1 MTRLGIKL
9 GPHKSLV
16 GCAINKGCMVKNVGY
31 YIDLQYKKSL
41 IPSLE

>member
-1 MTRLGIKL
+1 MTRPGIKP

-16 GCAINKGCMVKNVGY
+16 ECAINKGWVKNVGY

>member
-1 MTRLGIKL
+1 MTRPGIKP
-9 GPHKSLV
+9 GPHKSSV
-16 GCAINKGCMVKNVGY
+16 WCAINKGWVKNVGY

>member
-16 GCAINKGCMVKNVGY
+16 GCAINKGWVKNVGY

-41 IPSLE
+41 IHSLE